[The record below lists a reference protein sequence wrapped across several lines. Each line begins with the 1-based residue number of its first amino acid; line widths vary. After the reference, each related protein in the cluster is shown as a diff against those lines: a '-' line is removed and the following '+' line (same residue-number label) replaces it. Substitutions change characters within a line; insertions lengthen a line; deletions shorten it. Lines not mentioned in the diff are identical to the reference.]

1 MPLIRV
7 RNITKCPNKSVNQ
20 RRNTKLTNTK
30 LTIRN
35 WILNWTFWFVNRTF
49 SSGYVQCI
57 YIYGVLKIIL
67 FFLNIDLKKS
77 ESFCLLPFYY
87 IVYYKVYGV
96 NEYTIYCIIFQNF
109 AIITLLEKENCLL
122 VNEIYQIF
130 NFLNSL
136 EEHF

>member
-35 WILNWTFWFVNRTF
+35 WILNWTFWLVNRTF

-57 YIYGVLKIIL
+57 YNIKLYC
-67 FFLNIDLKKS
+67 FLNIDLKKS

-96 NEYTIYCIIFQNF
+96 KEYTIYCIIFQNF
-109 AIITLLEKENCLL
+109 AIITLLEKENCVLR
-122 VNEIYQIF
+122 NDIYQIF

-136 EEHF
+136 AEHF